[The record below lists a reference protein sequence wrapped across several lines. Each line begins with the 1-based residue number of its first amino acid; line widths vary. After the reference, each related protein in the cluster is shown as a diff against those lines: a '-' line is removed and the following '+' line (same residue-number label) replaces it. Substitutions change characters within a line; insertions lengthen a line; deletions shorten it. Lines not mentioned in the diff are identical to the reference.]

1 MLQVSCCGIVCY
13 CHAHP
18 RCIHVASTLRPGGIS
33 TSSCAQVQPARQHAM
48 PQVHRDGAASRNVPV
63 LQSAMLHGAH
73 MRVHTCRP
81 RPRRRDGSSTKRS
94 TNRPPTRGSMSPIA
108 ARYDSASCAR
118 STLNQH
124 HHTSQGRSDA
134 MPTFSWTGSLRPDL
148 VGPRRS
154 VPASIPKPD
163 WAVGGIPREE
173 MDSPQQALGGCCDR
187 LSLPLSSVHLPTIIP
202 TIIHYDSASA
212 LCQGHCRHPARL
224 HAGTSR
230 ARCSTRGHCAWSH
243 HRRGGRGGAQGNHC
257 WGSLPIPSQL
267 LPLSKELLHLCQRG
281 ASCAV
286 GYRCT
291 RCLCMCMRMEST

>member
-1 MLQVSCCGIVCY
+1 MGLPRATSLFCNQQCFTVRTCVCTHAA
-13 CHAHP
+13 HAHAGGMEAAQKDP
-18 RCIHVASTLRPGGIS
+18 QTDHRHVAVCHQSRQGMT
-33 TSSCAQVQPARQHAM
+33 AR
-48 PQVHRDGAASRNVPV
+48 
-63 LQSAMLHGAH
+63 
-73 MRVHTCRP
+73 RVHAP
-81 RPRRRDGSSTKRS
+81 RS
-94 TNRPPTRGSMSPIA
+94 TNTI
-108 ARYDSASCAR
+108 
-118 STLNQH
+118 
-124 HHTSQGRSDA
+124 TSQGRSDA